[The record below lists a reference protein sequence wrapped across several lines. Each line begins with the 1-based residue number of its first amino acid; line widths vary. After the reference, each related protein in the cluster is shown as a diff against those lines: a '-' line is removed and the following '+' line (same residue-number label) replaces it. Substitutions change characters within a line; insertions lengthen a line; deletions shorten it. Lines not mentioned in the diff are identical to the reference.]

1 MWTQWSITRLV
12 RWRVKD
18 WASCFTACRFP
29 LDEDDD
35 DDDAFRSSPPQL
47 PIRNMIFETKDK
59 ESKGNRRTNK
69 KLLRQNGCNKDRYGS
84 IDSSCCPHFAAA
96 ADDDDDDDDD
106 EDYIVFCF
114 REDGAFDVVK
124 DGKSE
129 ASSSSNHIDCTRRNS
144 WPVNRKINF
153 GEDATNEAAEIIAV
167 KEDEEEDVVY
177 LDIESAAT
185 ASNNRI
191 RYQTEGM
198 VSVESSD
205 SNRSDNS
212 TASFAFPVLGWEW
225 MGSPAQM
232 PKSEGLHLRRKHK
245 ARSLN
250 FQCCR
255 F

>member
-29 LDEDDD
+29 LGKS
-35 DDDAFRSSPPQL
+35 FSFFSLSTIKVTYQ
-47 PIRNMIFETKDK
+47 
-59 ESKGNRRTNK
+59 
-69 KLLRQNGCNKDRYGS
+69 
-84 IDSSCCPHFAAA
+84 
-96 ADDDDDDDDD
+96 
-106 EDYIVFCF
+106 
-114 REDGAFDVVK
+114 EDGAFDVVK

>member
-1 MWTQWSITRLV
+1 MIL
-12 RWRVKD
+12 
-18 WASCFTACRFP
+18 A
-29 LDEDDD
+29 DEDNDS
-35 DDDAFRSSPPQL
+35 FPSSPPQL
-47 PIRNMIFETKDK
+47 PIRNTVKGKRTSRRK
-59 ESKGNRRTNK
+59 E
-69 KLLRQNGCNKDRYGS
+69 CNKDRSYGS
-84 IDSSCCPHFAAA
+84 ITSQSQQNIAA
-96 ADDDDDDDDD
+96 DD

-114 REDGAFDVVK
+114 SEDGAFDVVK

-129 ASSSSNHIDCTRRNS
+129 PSSNHIDCTKSSS

-153 GEDATNEAAEIIAV
+153 GESEKIVNSNEGGNATTNEAEIIPV
-167 KEDEEEDVVY
+167 KEYEEE
-177 LDIESAAT
+177 DIESAG
-185 ASNNRI
+185 S
-191 RYQTEGM
+191 RYQSEQGM

-232 PKSEGLHLRRKHK
+232 PKSEGLHLRKHK
-245 ARSLN
+245 ARSLT